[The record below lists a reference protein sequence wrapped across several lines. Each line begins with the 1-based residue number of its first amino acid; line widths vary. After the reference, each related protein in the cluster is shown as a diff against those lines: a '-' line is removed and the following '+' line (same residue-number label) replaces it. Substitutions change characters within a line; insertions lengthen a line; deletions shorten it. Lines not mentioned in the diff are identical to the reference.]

1 MVRGFR
7 RLSRWDAERVIPQ
20 VRRATAADVAVATAI
35 TRAAYA
41 RWVPIIGREPA
52 PMSADLAASAEA
64 GRLWI
69 AEEAGAA
76 VGVLVLVPH
85 PDHLLLES
93 VAVAP
98 DVQGRGIGSALLRF
112 TDEQAAAAG
121 LPEVRLYTHEAM
133 TENIRLYERHG
144 YRETHRARQD
154 DFDRVFLTK
163 RIGPQAKSA
172 SGADE

>member
-1 MVRGFR
+1 M
-7 RLSRWDAERVIPQ
+7 IPQ
-20 VRRATAADVAVATAI
+20 IRRARAADAAAASAI

-52 PMSADLAASAEA
+52 PMSADLAASADA
-64 GRLWI
+64 GLLWV
-69 AEEAGAA
+69 AEDGGAA

-98 DVQGRGIGSALLRF
+98 DAQGRGIGTALLRF
-112 TDEQAAAAG
+112 ADEQAAAAG

-133 TENIRLYERHG
+133 TTNIRLYERHG
-144 YRETHRARQD
+144 YRETHRAQED
-154 DFDRVFLTK
+154 GFARVFLTK
-163 RIGPQAKSA
+163 RIGLQAKSA